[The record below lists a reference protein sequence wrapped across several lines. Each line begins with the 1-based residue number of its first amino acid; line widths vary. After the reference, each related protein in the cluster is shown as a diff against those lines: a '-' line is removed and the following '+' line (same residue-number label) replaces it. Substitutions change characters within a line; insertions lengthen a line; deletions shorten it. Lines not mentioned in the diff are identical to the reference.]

1 MMSQPH
7 EKLIFGHIDYQNSLE
22 SEREYLMDLA
32 INGQKPHTMFIGCCD
47 SRVIPEQFTNSKPG
61 ELFVLR
67 NIANHVPKYEDKV
80 VSVGSAITYASKY
93 LKVQHIV
100 VCGHTSCGGVLA
112 SNDLENIDDFSL
124 KTWVSD
130 LKNNVEDNAI
140 HSINNLKTYPII
152 QELIDKNQ
160 ISLHAWIYDIETLS
174 IKVWDG
180 KMWKQMNEIIT
191 L

>member
-1 MMSQPH
+1 MFYRP
-7 EKLIFGHIDYQNSLE
+7 EKLMFGHIDYQNSLD
-22 SEREYLMDLA
+22 SEREYLRDLA
-32 INGQKPHTMFIGCCD
+32 INGQKPHTLFIGCCD

-93 LKVQHIV
+93 LKVQHII

-112 SNDLENIDDFSL
+112 SNDLKNIDDFSL
-124 KTWVSD
+124 KTWVSG
-130 LKNNVEDNAI
+130 LKNNVEDNAL

-152 QELIDKNQ
+152 QELIDKSQ

-180 KMWKQMNEIIT
+180 KNWKQMNEIIT